1 MGTLDDTSSVDTNEF
16 HICRGTEFKVERPV
30 INSSSSHTQSKHS
43 PLQAKE
49 ENPYQKVLAS
59 QPPFSVSV
67 LVNFHP
73 LNHALRLVLIQLIA
87 LILHNVFLRRLL
99 VRVSQTPPTDTSPVV
114 LVSFNIRTPT
124 EIRQP

>member
-16 HICRGTEFKVERPV
+16 HICRGTEFKVEYSV
-30 INSSSSHTQSKHS
+30 VDSSSSNTQSKHS

-49 ENPYQKVLAS
+49 ETPYQKILAL